1 MSIKLDYYLTPD
13 TKTNSK
19 WIKDLSIIPKATKL
33 LGSNIGRK
41 LYIISLSN
49 GFLDMT
55 PEAQATKAK
64 IDKWIYIKLNSFCT
78 ARKTANRIKR
88 QLMEWEKIF
97 ASSDKELIV
106 NPYKDLLQLNSKKPS
121 DQI

>member
-1 MSIKLDYYLTPD
+1 MLMSVKLDYYLIPD

-19 WIKDLSIIPKATKL
+19 WVKDLSIIPKATKL

-64 IDKWIYIKLNSFCT
+64 IDKWMDLHHTEQLLHSQESSQQNKKTTDGMGEDICKL
-78 ARKTANRIKR
+78 
-88 QLMEWEKIF
+88 
-97 ASSDKELIV
+97 
-106 NPYKDLLQLNSKKPS
+106 
-121 DQI
+121 